1 MNAHLARALG
11 SAALAGLLQGAALAD
26 ELPQSSACRTA
37 LQALTEAEDVLV
49 ASAAAKAS
57 SPSDPQQQ
65 RSVAARLQPLRQR
78 VADACLGGL
87 TTSPSPSQRTWVAP
101 VAPARPAVAVP
112 RAPQP
117 ATPPVAVPRIE
128 TPVTVNHCNAATCV
142 ASDGSTLT
150 RVGPSLVGPRG
161 ACRVDGVFLR
171 CP

>member
-1 MNAHLARALG
+1 MNAHLAPVLG
-11 SAALAGLLQGAALAD
+11 GAVLAGLLQGAALAD
-26 ELPQSSACRTA
+26 ELPQSPACRTA
-37 LQALTEAEDVLV
+37 LRALNETEDALV

-57 SPSDPQQQ
+57 SPADPQRQ
-65 RSVAARLQPLRQR
+65 RSVAARLGPLRQR

-87 TTSPSPSQRTWVAP
+87 TTSPSPSQRTWAAP
-101 VAPARPAVAVP
+101 VAAARPAVAMP

-117 ATPPVAVPRIE
+117 TAPPVTAPRLE

-150 RVGPSLVGPRG
+150 RVGPTLVGPRG
-161 ACRVDGVFLR
+161 ACRMEGVFLR